1 MKAHTLKTLSLPNG
15 FRFQEFEKIRR
26 IARRASVMENILN
39 KIADKQY
46 LN

>member
-15 FRFQEFEKIRR
+15 FPEFEKIRR